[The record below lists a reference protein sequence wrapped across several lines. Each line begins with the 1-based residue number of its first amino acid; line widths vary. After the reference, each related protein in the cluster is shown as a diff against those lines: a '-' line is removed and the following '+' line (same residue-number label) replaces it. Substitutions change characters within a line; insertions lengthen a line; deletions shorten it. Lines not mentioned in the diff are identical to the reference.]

1 MSFSKAEV
9 EKKIVEMLSQK
20 TGKAASSLSMTD
32 SLTSDVGLDSLDL
45 IEMASSIEEIFSVE
59 ISDFKVMA
67 DLKTVGDVCAFVAT
81 KVGATA

>member
-1 MSFSKAEV
+1 MSFSKSEV

-45 IEMASSIEEIFSVE
+45 IEMASSIEETFSVE

-67 DLKTVGDVCAFVAT
+67 DLKTVGDVCSFVAA

>member
-1 MSFSKAEV
+1 MSFSKSEV

-20 TGKAASSLSMTD
+20 TGKDASSLSMTD

-45 IEMASSIEEIFSVE
+45 IEMASSIEETFSVE

-67 DLKTVGDVCAFVAT
+67 DLKTVGDVCQFVAT
-81 KVGATA
+81 KVSAKA